1 MIISEIATCHN
12 EDSLR
17 MGVVFTFHETRYLT
31 VQCSG
36 EFLTKGRWCR
46 LLLTPCRST
55 FAARHSYA
63 GHPIWPQDLTSTAK
77 FWQPRLSYLSQLWGC
92 FCFFGP
98 FFGLALEK
106 ISHGAWT
113 GLVYGRQRERLLHF
127 VHFDVGSVGLGENLR
142 E

>member
-17 MGVVFTFHETRYLT
+17 MGVFSLFTRRDISQ
-31 VQCSG
+31 QCSG

-63 GHPIWPQDLTSTAK
+63 GTVPPNLAPRFDLNCQILAAK
-77 FWQPRLSYLSQLWGC
+77 IELFIQTLGC
-92 FCFFGP
+92 FCFLAP
-98 FFGLALEK
+98 FLAWLWK
-106 ISHGAWT
+106 RYHM
-113 GLVYGRQRERLLHF
+113 
-127 VHFDVGSVGLGENLR
+127 GLGQD
-142 E
+142 